1 MFSLI
6 RGGPKILI
14 FESNSIEALSNYL
27 VQETKATVYNIVDVF
42 EKAGEDHTII
52 FITKKITDVVDF
64 REVDNAFLIAEEP
77 DVILCNFLNDKMGHL
92 ISRSRIA
99 TRIILLRVVGDIEK
113 VIKKIGEDYKCVEG
127 DLMQVLNSYNEKG
140 TIVALTEKPIHRIVS
155 GKDMYTKA
163 LFIEERYR
171 PLMSSLRSRALKYLN
186 SGLGNKDWYE
196 LEIRIYDKYGE
207 FDLHYTRLLNI
218 LESLEIGIILGASWG
233 KDYPRPMLAIEIY
246 RVRFFT
252 YYDPVFIKR
261 ILLGLEFLDDGTRIV
276 DYDLFYKRKKIYWPE
291 AVEKDIKERN
301 LIAAKYRKEILSKL
315 SEKEIEELREMEEK
329 ILATRTDF

>member
-14 FESNSIEALSNYL
+14 FESNSIETLSNYL
-27 VQETKATVYNIVDVF
+27 VQETKATAYNLVDVF

-52 FITKKITDVVDF
+52 FITEKITDVVDF

-77 DVILCNFLNDKMGHL
+77 DVILCNFLNDRMGHL

-99 TRIILLRVVGDIEK
+99 TRIILLRAVGDIEK

-252 YYDPVFIKR
+252 YYDP
-261 ILLGLEFLDDGTRIV
+261 
-276 DYDLFYKRKKIYWPE
+276 
-291 AVEKDIKERN
+291 
-301 LIAAKYRKEILSKL
+301 
-315 SEKEIEELREMEEK
+315 
-329 ILATRTDF
+329 